1 MCIHFS
7 DLYKFL
13 FLPLL
18 TYDYGLVLLGYTQ
31 SYHGQYVSDAGT
43 L

>member
-1 MCIHFS
+1 MCSHFP

-18 TYDYGLVLLGYTQ
+18 TYDYGLVLFGHTQ
-31 SYHGQYVSDAGT
+31 SYHDQYVSDVGS